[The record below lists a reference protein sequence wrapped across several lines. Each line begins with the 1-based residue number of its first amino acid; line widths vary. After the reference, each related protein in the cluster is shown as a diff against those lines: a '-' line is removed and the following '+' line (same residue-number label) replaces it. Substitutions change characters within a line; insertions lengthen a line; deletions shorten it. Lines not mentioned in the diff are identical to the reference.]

1 MAIRMQSFDS
11 WNALRERQQS
21 EELDQLLAGDFS
33 CIAAY
38 LQASMPNTPLE
49 VRKVPFVRR
58 YASELGGLYQRPVV
72 RRFQAPGLPQEA
84 WSKLGQVYADAD
96 IDGTLSTLEAG
107 LWVQQTVAAL
117 VMPAGLGVS
126 LMPLS
131 PWQLDVTVAN
141 PLRPHD
147 PASWSA
153 VEILVPESVDA
164 ENGSVR
170 YGTIRLTATEAWLQT
185 GSRKVGL
192 YSADGSHSFG
202 AIPLAVAHA
211 VKPVLGHV
219 FAPVNEPVH
228 NLQLAL
234 CQHESETELVVRHSA
249 WPQKVLENAG
259 IAQMTEEIQVGP
271 DRVMALIR
279 SGDPSAPGPTLR
291 VVQGQLPVAELGAY
305 IEGRIK
311 LYCAML
317 GIDPSAFLRVNT
329 AVTVSA
335 RMFAEATRA
344 EMRGRMRPTLLRL
357 ERDIA
362 RLVGWV
368 VSTTGA
374 VQMPWRELSVDV
386 RWQDWTPSPDP
397 VADASAQRMRMQ
409 LGLSSPVDEVA
420 MAGGLSRSAA
430 LRKVQDNLAEA
441 RGLGLIP
448 GYQEPA
454 TAAADKAEDAT
465 EPADDN
471 GADPADSTEE
481 GDK

>member
-1 MAIRMQSFDS
+1 MAIRLQSFDS
-11 WNALRERQQS
+11 WNAATERQQS
-21 EELDQLLAGDFS
+21 EELDQLLRGDFS

-38 LQASMPNTPLE
+38 LRAAMPNTALE

-72 RRFQAPGLPQEA
+72 RRFQAAGLPQEA
-84 WSKLGQVYADAD
+84 WAKLGQVYADTDAD
-96 IDGTLSTLEAG
+96 RAFSTLEAA

-117 VMPAGLGVS
+117 VLPAGLGVS

-131 PWQLDVTVAN
+131 PWQLDVTVRD

-147 PASWSA
+147 PASWAA
-153 VEILVPESVDA
+153 VEILIPESIDP

-170 YGTIRLTATEAWLQT
+170 YGSIRLTPTEAWLRT
-185 GSRKVGL
+185 GSRQVGL
-192 YSADGSHSFG
+192 YSPDGSHTYG
-202 AIPLAVAHA
+202 TIPIAVAHA
-211 VKPVLGHV
+211 VDPVLGHV

-271 DRVMALIR
+271 DKVMALIR

-344 EMRGRMRPTLLRL
+344 EMRGRLRPTLLRL

-368 VSTTGA
+368 VTGTGA
-374 VQMPWRELSVDV
+374 VQIPWRDLAVDV

-397 VADASAQRMRMQ
+397 VADASAQRMRME

-430 LRKVQDNLAEA
+430 LRKVRDNLAEA
-441 RGLGLIP
+441 RELGLLVAM
-448 GYQEPA
+448 QEPA
-454 TAAADKAEDAT
+454 TPAADKAEDAT
-465 EPADDN
+465 EPTDDK
-471 GADPADSTEE
+471 GADPTE
-481 GDK
+481 DASQ

>member
-1 MAIRMQSFDS
+1 
-11 WNALRERQQS
+11 
-21 EELDQLLAGDFS
+21 
-33 CIAAY
+33 
-38 LQASMPNTPLE
+38 
-49 VRKVPFVRR
+49 
-58 YASELGGLYQRPVV
+58 
-72 RRFQAPGLPQEA
+72 
-84 WSKLGQVYADAD
+84 
-96 IDGTLSTLEAG
+96 
-107 LWVQQTVAAL
+107 
-117 VMPAGLGVS
+117 
-126 LMPLS
+126 
-131 PWQLDVTVAN
+131 
-141 PLRPHD
+141 
-147 PASWSA
+147 
-153 VEILVPESVDA
+153 
-164 ENGSVR
+164 
-170 YGTIRLTATEAWLQT
+170 
-185 GSRKVGL
+185 
-192 YSADGSHSFG
+192 
-202 AIPLAVAHA
+202 
-211 VKPVLGHV
+211 
-219 FAPVNEPVH
+219 
-228 NLQLAL
+228 
-234 CQHESETELVVRHSA
+234 
-249 WPQKVLENAG
+249 
-259 IAQMTEEIQVGP
+259 MTEEIQVGP
-271 DRVMALIR
+271 DKVMALIR